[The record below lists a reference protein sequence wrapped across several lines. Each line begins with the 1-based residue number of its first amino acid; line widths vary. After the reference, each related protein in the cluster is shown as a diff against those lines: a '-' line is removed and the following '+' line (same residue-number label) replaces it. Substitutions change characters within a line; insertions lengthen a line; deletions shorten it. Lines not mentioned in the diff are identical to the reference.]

1 MSRGRWTS
9 TLMQNVDVCG
19 SGGGGD
25 QERDPGVI
33 MEIEMLKSGSGQQ
46 SDDVARATP
55 SVTGV
60 QDHSSRVGA
69 LAKPKRRDNCKG

>member
-1 MSRGRWTS
+1 
-9 TLMQNVDVCG
+9 
-19 SGGGGD
+19 
-25 QERDPGVI
+25 